1 MKQARLARR
10 EITRAHAN
18 YLKPEER
25 PRHHVCLGKRYHR
38 AGIHDT
44 TIKLKWCRAVCHL
57 QTDAKQDYLAA
68 SWD

>member
-1 MKQARLARR
+1 MKQALIARR
-10 EITRAHAN
+10 EITRCHSN

-38 AGIHDT
+38 AAVHDT
-44 TIKLKWCRAVCHL
+44 TVKLKRCHAACHL
-57 QTDAKQDYLAA
+57 QAEAKQEYLAA